1 MTDVEIDPT
10 LLAEVMEECRK
21 DCPDLP
27 DYLVWINSVDMI
39 MRCKGYDNDG
49 TELDHQAKEEL
60 EKTKNEFQVI

>member
-1 MTDVEIDPT
+1 MTDIEIDPT

-39 MRCKGYDNDG
+39 MRCKGNDNDG
-49 TELDHQAKEEL
+49 TELYHQAK
-60 EKTKNEFQVI
+60 